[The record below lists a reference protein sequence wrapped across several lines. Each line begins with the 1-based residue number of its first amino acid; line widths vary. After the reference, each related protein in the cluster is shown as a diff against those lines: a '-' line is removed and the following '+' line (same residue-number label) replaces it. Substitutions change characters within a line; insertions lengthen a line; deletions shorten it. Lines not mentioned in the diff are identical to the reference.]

1 MEAHALQQQGWTI
14 SAIARHLR
22 RNRRTVR
29 NYLNGVTEPGARKK
43 PEVDP
48 FQEYV
53 EYITLRLTADPHVEA
68 RTLCD
73 ELEDLGYTQSYQTLT
88 RQIRARGLRPICPQC
103 VSATCRPNA
112 VIEHSPGEETQWDWV
127 DLPDPPAA
135 WGWGKNAHLLVGSL
149 AHSGRWRGYLAADM
163 TQSTLIEGLDRI
175 SRSHG
180 GLTRVWRFDR
190 MATVCHPDSGSITNT
205 FAGVA
210 KYYAVS
216 VAICPP
222 RRGNRKGVVERANRT
237 AAQRWWRTL
246 PDDVT
251 VEQAQAGLDRFC
263 TLRGD
268 TRMRPTA
275 DGKTSVATIAAR
287 EPLAALPLAPYPAV
301 LTETRKVSRQALVAW
316 KGNQYSVP
324 PELAMGEVTV
334 SHQLGADHLDITTA
348 GGIVIARH
356 RLASEGAGAMV
367 RDHGHVLALDTVAMA
382 TANTGAPH
390 RRKQR
395 LPPNEEARRAADVL
409 RNKNSGN
416 PNADID
422 SATVIDM
429 SAYERAAQNRTTL
442 P

>member
-1 MEAHALQQQGWTI
+1 MEAHALHKRGWTI
-14 SAIARHLR
+14 SAIARHLG

-29 NYLNGVTEPGARKK
+29 NYLNGVTEPGVRKK

-48 FQEYV
+48 FEKFV
-53 EYITLRLTADPHVEA
+53 DYITVRLVADPHVEA

-73 ELEDLGYTQSYQTLT
+73 ELEDLGFTQSYQTLT
-88 RQIRARGLRPICPQC
+88 RQIRARALRPICPQC
-103 VSATCRPNA
+103 VNATCRANA
-112 VIEHSPGEETQWDWV
+112 IIEHPAGEETQWDWV
-127 DLPDPPAA
+127 DLPNPPAA
-135 WGWGKNAHLLVGSL
+135 WGLGKTAHLLVGSL
-149 AHSGRWRGYLAADM
+149 AHSGRWRGYLAGDM
-163 TQSTLIEGLDRI
+163 TQPTLIDGLDRI
-175 SRSHG
+175 SRKHG

-190 MATVCHPDSGSITNT
+190 MATVCHPDSGSVTAI

-222 RRGNRKGVVERANRT
+222 RRGNRKGVVESANRT

-251 VEQAQAGLDRFC
+251 VEQAQASLDAFC
-263 TLRGD
+263 ARRGD
-268 TRMRPTA
+268 TRVRATA
-275 DGKTSVATIAAR
+275 DGKSTVATVAAR
-287 EPLAALPLAPYPAV
+287 EPLAALPNTPYPAV
-301 LTETRKVSRQALVAW
+301 MREPRKVDRQALVAW

-334 SHQLGADHLDITTA
+334 SHQLGGEHIDIATT
-348 GGIVIARH
+348 GGTVIARH
-356 RLASEGAGAMV
+356 RLAAEGSGVMV
-367 RDHGHVLALDTVAMA
+367 RDHGHVLALDTMAMA
-382 TANTGAPH
+382 TANTGGPAH

-395 LPPNEEARRAADVL
+395 LPPNEKARSAAKLL
-409 RNKNSGN
+409 RNSTSDKSD
-416 PNADID
+416 DIE

-429 SAYERAAQNRTTL
+429 SAYERAAQNRTSL